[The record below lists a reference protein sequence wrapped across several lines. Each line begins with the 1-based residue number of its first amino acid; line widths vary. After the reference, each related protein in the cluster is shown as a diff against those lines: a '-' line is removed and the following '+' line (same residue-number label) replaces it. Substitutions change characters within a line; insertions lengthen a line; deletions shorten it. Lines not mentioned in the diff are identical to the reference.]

1 MISINLINGTLE
13 TTANLD
19 GWVITSKTAIAEGAE
34 DMPLRKGDRIGVNGN
49 VTRNG
54 EDIGNIA

>member
-1 MISINLINGTLE
+1 M
-13 TTANLD
+13 D

-34 DMPLRKGDRIGVNGN
+34 DMPLKQGDRISINGD

-54 EDIGNIA
+54 KMIGNIE